1 MNNDHVKI
9 IPKISG
15 RVWKNR
21 KWKEKN
27 NLEALNDLLW
37 LFNSFSAT
45 WIRCGDEYKLMSKD
59 LYGNFE
65 LVRSLLC
72 FVSLVLRVSNVL
84 FIQSD
89 GSPHT
94 TCYSKLCLGFWAMT
108 CTKGL
113 MVPLFRHVKMLL
125 FSGFFPLHFVTIFE
139 LCSAVFCVILYL
151 FFTHGSSCPLNPP
164 KKNLEAL
171 QNWDKND
178 DFW

>member
-1 MNNDHVKI
+1 
-9 IPKISG
+9 
-15 RVWKNR
+15 
-21 KWKEKN
+21 
-27 NLEALNDLLW
+27 
-37 LFNSFSAT
+37 
-45 WIRCGDEYKLMSKD
+45 MSKD

-108 CTKGL
+108 CTKWL
-113 MVPLFRHVKMLL
+113 LVTLFWHVKMLL
-125 FSGFFPLHFVTIFE
+125 FSGFFSSSFCHSFWALFS
-139 LCSAVFCVILYL
+139 CFCVILYL

-164 KKNLEAL
+164 KKNPRSPPKLGQKQWFLVIQWLSCQGVYIKKRVLAVIIE
-171 QNWDKND
+171 KN
-178 DFW
+178 